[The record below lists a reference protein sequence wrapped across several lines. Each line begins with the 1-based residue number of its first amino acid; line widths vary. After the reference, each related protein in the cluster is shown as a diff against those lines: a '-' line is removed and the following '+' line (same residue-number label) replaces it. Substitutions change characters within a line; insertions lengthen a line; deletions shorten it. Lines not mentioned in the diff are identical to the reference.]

1 MKDIKTVLLDSDGQ
15 ACGEYVYVICDKST
29 INGLMRQTS
38 WYYASEIEALQ
49 VANANQN
56 YFIERIPTKNF

>member
-49 VANANQN
+49 MANKNKNLYAV
-56 YFIERIPTKNF
+56 RIPTKSF